1 MEMMRAPKARVH
13 LNLGSCRER
22 PNEERK
28 SPISAEGASRP
39 HLGGEDNAA
48 ATVICDLGARKFGL
62 ECAQLL
68 DDGGELLADGS
79 QAVLDAQGK
88 SRVLGARNQPVGEH
102 SAQAL
107 GQDLA

>member
-1 MEMMRAPKARVH
+1 MRNANHQSALKARVV
-13 LNLGSCRER
+13 L
-22 PNEERK
+22 
-28 SPISAEGASRP
+28 ISAVRTTPLQQSFA
-39 HLGGEDNAA
+39 
-48 ATVICDLGARKFGL
+48 IWGARKFGL

-107 GQDLA
+107 GQDLG